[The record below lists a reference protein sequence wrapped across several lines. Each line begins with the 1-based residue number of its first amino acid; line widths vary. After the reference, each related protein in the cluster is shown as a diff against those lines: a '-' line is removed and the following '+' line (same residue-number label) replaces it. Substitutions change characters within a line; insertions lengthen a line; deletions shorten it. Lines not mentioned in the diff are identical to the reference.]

1 MFDNEKDSLIAVGF
15 MILFVVL
22 STLFFVFSKKIPLTI
37 SFGILLIM
45 LLVYI
50 QPMFYKRYYEFLNRK
65 ADFTRFI
72 PVYNELGL
80 FTKFYARLYMITLVI
95 FLASVMALLLMDIN
109 VVANLF
115 GDEAAFRFPSVM
127 LGISVLALIAFSF
140 VRGLAYTHIFN
151 RISYNLYKING
162 SAEKG
167 TGLERVISFVTSL
180 LVFIPVVRGIS
191 MLFELRKLDNLAR
204 YSITRKSI
212 RDLNN
217 SEVTYK

>member
-1 MFDNEKDSLIAVGF
+1 MFDNEKDSLLAVGF
-15 MILFVVL
+15 VILMI
-22 STLFFVFSKKIPLTI
+22 SISALFFVFAKKIPLII
-37 SFGILLIM
+37 SFSILLIM

-50 QPMFYKRYYEFLNRK
+50 QPTFYKRYYEFSNKK
-65 ADFTRFI
+65 ADFIRFI
-72 PVYNELGL
+72 PIYNEIGL

-109 VVANLF
+109 VIANLF

-127 LGISVLALIAFSF
+127 LGISMLALIAFSF
-140 VRGLAYTHIFN
+140 IRGLAYTHIFN

-162 SAEKG
+162 SVEKG
-167 TGLERVISFVTSL
+167 TAVERVISFITSL
-180 LVFIPVVRGIS
+180 LVFVPVVRGIS

-217 SEVTYK
+217 SEVTYR